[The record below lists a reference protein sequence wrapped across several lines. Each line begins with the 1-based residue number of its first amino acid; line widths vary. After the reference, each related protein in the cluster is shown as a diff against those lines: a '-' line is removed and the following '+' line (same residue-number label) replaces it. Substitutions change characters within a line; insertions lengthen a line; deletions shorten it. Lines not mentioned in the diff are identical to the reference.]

1 MGYNRNYNINSH
13 FHEVLKSC
21 MLAMI
26 IKQTDGNIEVTISY
40 FWKNINFEKKETM
53 CKKSVTLDPFLFS
66 IYFRLESDGNILLDF

>member
-40 FWKNINFEKKETM
+40 FWKNINFEKKRNH
-53 CKKSVTLDPFLFS
+53 V
-66 IYFRLESDGNILLDF
+66 